1 MNKNSEKKKTLV
13 RFNVQNV
20 HWATQTADGY
30 SEPKPYGTAK
40 KIALE
45 PDSSIKK
52 IFGDGKRIASIV
64 NDKGKTSTLST
75 NNINDDFEID
85 MGRKMKIKNGI
96 ASIKQQKLPVFA
108 LYFETCGLDEDGGM
122 PLAKTWLYGVTS
134 PTAPAESFDQN
145 TDDINESTF
154 DTPLEIGGAKL
165 KNKDGKPYVDNK
177 TGQEVRVW
185 QLTATPSDADFET
198 FGLKVQTPTIADI
211 TEGTEGTEGDGNVEN
226 KTASAN

>member
-1 MNKNSEKKKTLV
+1 MNKNSDRKKTLV

-20 HWATQTADGY
+20 HWAIQTEETY
-30 SEPKPYGTAK
+30 SEPKPYGTVR

-75 NNINDDFEID
+75 NNINDSFEID
-85 MGRKMKIKNGI
+85 MGRKMIIKNGI

-154 DTPLEIGGAKL
+154 DTPLEIVGVEL

-177 TGQEVRVW
+177 TGQNVRVW
-185 QLTATPSDADFET
+185 QLTVTPNDVDFET
-198 FGLKVQTPTIADI
+198 FGKAVPIPTVEDI
-211 TEGTEGTEGDGNVEN
+211 TEGTEDDGNVEN

>member
-1 MNKNSEKKKTLV
+1 MNKNNERKKTLV

-20 HWATQTADGY
+20 HWAIQNEGGY
-30 SEPKPYGTAK
+30 SSPKPYGTAT

-75 NNINDDFEID
+75 NNINDNFEID
-85 MGRKMKIKNGI
+85 MGRKMLIKNGI
-96 ASIKQQKLPVFA
+96 ASIKQQKLPIFA
-108 LYFETCGLDEDGGM
+108 LYFETCGLNDDNSM
-122 PLAKTWLYGVTS
+122 PLAKTWLFGVTS
-134 PTAPAESFDQN
+134 PTAPSESFDQN

-154 DTPLEIGGAKL
+154 DTALEIGGVEL
-165 KNKDGKPYVDNK
+165 KTADGKSYLDSK
-177 TGQEVRVW
+177 TGQTVRVW
-185 QLTATPSDADFET
+185 QLTATPDDADFEN
-198 FGLKVQTPTIADI
+198 FGAQVPTPTVAGI
-211 TEGTEGTEGDGNVEN
+211 TEETEDKENVEN